1 MIKKYLD
8 SNGEEVWEVY
18 VNLRSQSSSLRVQK
32 RLKGI
37 KTESLAKKQEVQLT
51 RECERELLL
60 KESKGISWSE
70 LIEKFEE
77 HQRLDLTNK
86 MTVQTKADY
95 VATIRK
101 HTQKW
106 MNREASGITPSDMRE
121 FFIEVATQ
129 VQVAH
134 QIKIKMI
141 LTKIF
146 KYGIESNLIKG
157 MAILPTAGIKFQKE
171 EEKLPE
177 ILTISEIRKLLYAAK
192 EMDHKWYPV
201 WAFALLTGMRNGEI
215 YALLWDDVDLEN
227 KVIIL
232 SKSYNKRTKTTKC
245 TKAGY
250 WRHIPISSEL
260 ETLLKELK
268 LKSNGSPFVLPRIRD
283 WNKGYQ
289 ARELRA
295 FCESIGIPSIRF
307 HALRACFATQLIR
320 QGIPAIQIQKICGWK
335 DLETMQRYIRLAGI
349 EISGVTE
356 NLKILPDNIV
366 MGEVVNLF
374 APANQK

>member
-1 MIKKYLD
+1 
-8 SNGEEVWEVY
+8 
-18 VNLRSQSSSLRVQK
+18 
-32 RLKGI
+32 
-37 KTESLAKKQEVQLT
+37 
-51 RECERELLL
+51 
-60 KESKGISWSE
+60 
-70 LIEKFEE
+70 
-77 HQRLDLTNK
+77 

-106 MNREASGITPSDMRE
+106 MNREALGITPSDMRE
-121 FFIEVATQ
+121 LFIEISTH
-129 VQVAH
+129 VQAAH

-146 KYGIESNLIKG
+146 KYGIESNLVKG

-192 EMDHKWYPV
+192 E
-201 WAFALLTGMRNGEI
+201 I
-215 YALLWDDVDLEN
+215 
-227 KVIIL
+227 
-232 SKSYNKRTKTTKC
+232 
-245 TKAGY
+245 
-250 WRHIPISSEL
+250 
-260 ETLLKELK
+260 
-268 LKSNGSPFVLPRIRD
+268 
-283 WNKGYQ
+283 
-289 ARELRA
+289 RA
-295 FCESIGIPSIRF
+295 FCEGIGIPSIRF